1 MHSYRD
7 LLSSLAYA
15 HRCGMGAS
23 ESGGVIYFGSSA
35 PIGKPLADWQ
45 ATAKLGP
52 TLGLKPVQQ
61 ADTTCE
67 ADQWALLC
75 CLVPDLPRADA
86 LWEKM
91 REDPQPVK
99 PVLKTYNLERCH
111 EHSGCQRIDGWCV
124 SVARPVLGVPWM
136 IDYLIPQETQYV
148 STQRVYLQAA
158 SPEEAA
164 EKANAILKA
173 INSIAEG

>member
-23 ESGGVIYFGSSA
+23 ERDGVIYFGSSA

-52 TLGLKPVQQ
+52 TLGSKPVQQ

-75 CLVPDLPRADA
+75 CLAHDPSRSVD

-91 REDPQPVK
+91 REDAPVK

-111 EHSGCQRIDGWCV
+111 EHSGCQRIGGRCV
-124 SVARPVLGVPWM
+124 TVAHPVLRVPWL
-136 IDYLIPQETQYV
+136 IDYLIPQETTHV
-148 STQRVYLQAA
+148 STQRMCVQAA

-173 INSIAEG
+173 ISAIVGG